1 MQTAEQILD
10 KLRAEDN
17 LRQLRTIEK
26 HGRMVVIDGKKYID
40 LSSNDYL
47 GLSGDV
53 ELQKEFLDAVDTSR
67 FLLSNPSSRLI
78 TGNSVHYDTLESAI
92 ESLYA
97 GKRALVLGSG
107 YAVNNGALSAL
118 TGKDDL
124 IIADKLVHASII
136 DGLRLCVAR
145 WTRFAHNDM
154 SHLESLLK
162 KSEGAYENVW
172 VVTES
177 LFSMDGDFAP
187 LKELVELKHK
197 YGFRIY
203 LDEAHAFGC
212 VGAKGEGLAVQE
224 GIADEVD
231 VLIATLGK
239 AAASCGAFIVTDSTS
254 RELLVN
260 RMRTLIFSTALPPLN
275 LMWSAFVVERLAGM
289 NDRREHLWD
298 ISQRL
303 GGGSYIIPMITGS
316 NRTALDAAQ
325 ILRDNGF
332 WATAIR
338 MPTVPRGEE
347 RVRIS
352 LSAALKNGDVEKL
365 AELCRHIG

>member
-17 LRQLRTIEK
+17 LRQLLTIEK
-26 HGRMVVIDGKKYID
+26 RGRMVVIDGKEYID

-47 GLSGDV
+47 GLSVDV
-53 ELQKEFLDAVDTSR
+53 ELQKEFLDAVDTTR

-78 TGNSVHYDTLESAI
+78 TGNSPHYGILESAI
-92 ESLYA
+92 ENLYT
-97 GKRALVLGSG
+97 GRRVLVLGSG
-107 YAVNNGALSAL
+107 YAVNSGALPAL
-118 TGKDDL
+118 TGKSDL
-124 IIADKLVHASII
+124 IIADKLVHASLI
-136 DGLRLCVAR
+136 DGLRLCEAR
-145 WTRFAHNDM
+145 WMRFAHNDM

-162 KSEGAYENVW
+162 KTVSEYENVW

-187 LKELVELKHK
+187 LRELVELKRK
-197 YGFRIY
+197 YGFKIY

-212 VGAKGEGLAVQE
+212 VGAKGEGFAVQE

-239 AAASCGAFIVTDSTS
+239 AAASCGAFVVTDAAR

-275 LMWSAFVVERLAGM
+275 LMWSTFVVERLAGM
-289 NDRREHLWD
+289 NDRREHLWNMTQKL
-298 ISQRL
+298 S
-303 GGGSYIIPMITGS
+303 GGSYIIPLITGS
-316 NRTALDAAQ
+316 NRAALVAAQ
-325 ILRDNGF
+325 MLRDNGF

-338 MPTVPRGEE
+338 TPTVLRGEE

-352 LSAALKNGDVEKL
+352 LSAALKNEDVEKL